1 MEVLFLIRIITP
13 WTELYI
19 SNIYNMCVFMCIY
32 MHIYLHIY
40 ADNSHEIMYRCR
52 CKIYEKK
59 NPGYI
64 YIYDL
69 CSLRQSFIYAFT

>member
-32 MHIYLHIY
+32 MHIYIY
-40 ADNSHEIMYRCR
+40 MQTIVTKLCIDVDVKYMK
-52 CKIYEKK
+52 KIPVTYTFM
-59 NPGYI
+59 I
-64 YIYDL
+64 YVI
-69 CSLRQSFIYAFT
+69 